1 MEIVYAE
8 LVFDE
13 GSKNSCH
20 TAFCVFEEFDDD
32 KKRQS
37 ASSGEI
43 SMVDVA
49 AQRISTI
56 STSSD
61 MSIQTFVEM
70 EDELDMEECVHF
82 LNEKWKED
90 DHDTCTYVC
99 SGITETG
106 DGKIIITTKS
116 GEMALYGA
124 SGKLLSL
131 KEFSETF
138 EGLTKTSKD
147 EVAVS
152 CGYSIRFYK
161 VEKSKVHEEAKKCID
176 FKYTD
181 MVKVHDIH
189 YSDGSFII
197 LCKIF
202 SQSSIKKI
210 DMKGNTL
217 QLVYQTSTSVDSF
230 CYFGETLFVIEKDQR
245 KISAM
250 KQNGDLSW
258 ELTLDYSPR
267 YLTIA
272 GEDRV
277 VVSLSGR
284 PDLKC
289 LTMTGSVLSSVD
301 TGLDPS
307 QTPLLLCYSTESN
320 SMYFC
325 PEEVKKIKSS
335 RKNPFSKILSSMK
348 LD

>member
-13 GSKNSCH
+13 GSKNSSH
-20 TAFCVFEEFDDD
+20 TAFCVFEDFSDE

-37 ASSGEI
+37 ISSGEI
-43 SMVDVA
+43 NMLDKT
-49 AQRISTI
+49 AQRLSSI

-70 EDELDMEECVHF
+70 EEEQDMEECVHF

-90 DHDTCTYVC
+90 DHDTCTYIC

-116 GEMALYGA
+116 GEIALYGA

-131 KEFSETF
+131 KEFSENF
-138 EGLTKTSKD
+138 EGLTRTSKD
-147 EVAVS
+147 EIAVS
-152 CGYSIRFYK
+152 CGHCIRFYK

-181 MVKVHDIH
+181 MVKVHDMH
-189 YSDGSFII
+189 YSDQSFII

-202 SQSSIKKI
+202 SQSSIKRI
-210 DMKGNTL
+210 DMTGNTL
-217 QLVYQTSTSVDSF
+217 QLFYQTSDCVDSF
-230 CYFGETLFVIEKDQR
+230 CYFGETLFVIDKDQR
-245 KISAM
+245 KIKAI

-267 YLTIA
+267 HLTIA

-277 VVSLSGR
+277 VVSLHAR

-289 LTMTGSVLSSVD
+289 LTLTGSILSSVD

-307 QTPLLLCYSTESN
+307 QTPLLLCYSSESK
-320 SMYFC
+320 SIYFC
-325 PEEVKKIKSS
+325 PEDIKKIKSS
-335 RKNPFSKILSSMK
+335 KKNAFSKIISSTK